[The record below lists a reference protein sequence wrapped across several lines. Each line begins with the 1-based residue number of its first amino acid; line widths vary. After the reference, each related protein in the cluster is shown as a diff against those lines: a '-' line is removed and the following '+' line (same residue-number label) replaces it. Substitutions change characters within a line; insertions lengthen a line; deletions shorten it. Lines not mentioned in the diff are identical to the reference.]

1 MDPSAEL
8 QAKEREIEAL
18 KQENAALLEAV
29 SCTSRR
35 NSVPSEGWHGVVQAA
50 AGRDL
55 QLPLLIA

>member
-35 NSVPSEGWHGVVQAA
+35 NSVPSQAGMVWYRQLQ
-50 AGRDL
+50 AGTCNCHC
-55 QLPLLIA
+55 